1 MRFHIRD
8 TCLIPISLV
17 NYVLAQSTVSLSDF
31 PEFLLLRT
39 CTQSCIW
46 GYSGAVADVIGCQ
59 IPWYDAWVC
68 DTKQQESAASHVSSC
83 VQSRYS
89 TGNNVDAPTAVAV
102 YTDYCYSAGFSTTG
116 QASPTMSLDLK
127 TNACVCN
134 VDQQSAIAKNVGN
147 CVTTR
152 CTSTQDVATVVKVY
166 TGYCSGAGYQA
177 GVAPAKIVTSS
188 AGALPTTAVVT
199 VPNSPNPTT

>member
-17 NYVLAQSTVSLSDF
+17 NYVLAQSTISLSDF

-39 CTQSCIW
+39 CAQSCIW

-59 IPWYDAWVC
+59 IPWYDACVC

-83 VQSRYS
+83 VQSKCS

-102 YTDYCYSAGFSTTG
+102 YTDYCYSAGFSTAG
-116 QASPTMSLDLK
+116 KASPTMSLDLK
-127 TNACVCN
+127 IVSLGLDTGFKTLRICAQAC
-134 VDQQSAIAKNVGN
+134 IWG
-147 CVTTR
+147 
-152 CTSTQDVATVVKVY
+152 
-166 TGYCSGAGYQA
+166 
-177 GVAPAKIVTSS
+177 SS
-188 AGALPTTAVVT
+188 VSVSDFIGCYLPW
-199 VPNSPNPTT
+199 